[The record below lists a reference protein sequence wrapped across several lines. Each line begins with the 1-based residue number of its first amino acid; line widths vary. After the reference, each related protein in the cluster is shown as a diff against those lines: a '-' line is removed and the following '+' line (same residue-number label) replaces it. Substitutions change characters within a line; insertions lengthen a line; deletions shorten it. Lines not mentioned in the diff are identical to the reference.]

1 MKYFNQYKNLFLI
14 TLILIFFWNFFIPN
28 YQKYIVDTILV
39 HFNQSKI
46 SDIIVF
52 TVILLLFFWTY
63 SKSKIRFYLKNS
75 YIVYSLFLL
84 IACIYIRLNYESSL
98 LEMYYLPK
106 IKYFDVLFILVII
119 PVILLLGFWWQNKRS
134 KSEESDF
141 FDDSPINNPDEDI
154 LNRRQKAIQVSR
166 LIKGNK
172 SKTSL
177 AIGIVGEWGN
187 GKTSFMGFVEKSFK
201 DDNKYIIV
209 HFNSWLNISINSII
223 NDFFNTVEKEISI
236 YSLDIS
242 KEIKKYGNN
251 VLSIN
256 KNSITETLLNA
267 IKVIPDNSLS
277 EDFNTLNNLLNKLDK
292 KVIVFFDDLDR
303 LQPNEVFEVLKL
315 IRNTASFDVFN
326 YVVGYDKAYLNEAL
340 EKYNIPFSN
349 KYYEKIFLKEFPL
362 PPITQGQINS
372 FIKEKILQIIPE
384 RQHEIQAFFEYINIF
399 ILYNDENVFKSINN
413 IRNAKRFLN
422 EFKISIEKVKN
433 DIYLE
438 DFILIKLLKFSYY
451 DVYRLLFNKEV
462 YIEVNN
468 DKFRGNYKYTH
479 YNLRKKEGKNNSFAS
494 FGRAFDGSLLKEDV
508 TSLKVFSE
516 EELNIISLIC
526 ERIFNPSIGTNNIDR
541 NSLIYGHNYY
551 RYFEDEIYDSEITNA
566 EFNAFMKVSYQQKKN
581 IVDKAYTEARLVGL
595 LLFIYKVD
603 IYKDIKSKT
612 EYEDFIKILFYIANL
627 KSDSEFLNY
636 HGIDL
641 DFLDNNISNYQDQLI
656 IKSWYKNESEI
667 KLFFRSIFYEDKE
680 YYYFETDFVKHLYD
694 KHGTNSDFNIPFSK
708 YEIEEYLIYC
718 FENDSK
724 SITSIDKNFWHCY
737 RLCFVKDWQQLSSN
751 SWKSTEKIIKKNKQK
766 ILYKIIPK
774 LYKEFLIYCVTTP
787 QDLYGIERDSLKLGL
802 PSDFL
807 KKLFGS
813 HDNFIKYLESN
824 TFKDKLEQPYEFLDE
839 FLVFAKEVN
848 KAGQFIQF
856 DFTYPPLLK
865 KLNKLKLHLTYD

>member
-52 TVILLLFFWTY
+52 TVILLLSFWTY

-106 IKYFDVLFILVII
+106 IKYFDVLFILAII
-119 PVILLLGFWWQNKRS
+119 PVILLLGFWGQNKRS
-134 KSEESDF
+134 NSEESDF

-242 KEIKKYGNN
+242 KQIKKYGNN

-256 KNSITETLLNA
+256 KNSVTETLLNA

-362 PPITQGQINS
+362 PPITQGQINN

-384 RQHEIQAFFEYINIF
+384 RQHEIQAFFGYLDTF
-399 ILYNDENVFKSINN
+399 ILYNDENIFKSINN

-422 EFKISIEKVKN
+422 EFKISIEKVKH

-451 DVYRLLFNKEV
+451 DVYRLLFNKEA
-462 YIEVNN
+462 YIEVNK
-468 DKFRGNYKYTH
+468 DKSMGNYKYTH
-479 YNLRKKEGKNNSFAS
+479 FTLRKKEGKDNSFAS
-494 FGRAFDGSLLKEDV
+494 FGRVFEDSLLKEDI
-508 TSLKVFSE
+508 TSLKIFSE
-516 EELNIISLIC
+516 EDLSIISLIC
-526 ERIFNPSIGTNNIDR
+526 ERIFNPSNGTNNIDR

-551 RYFEDEIYDSEITNA
+551 RYFEDEISDSEITNA
-566 EFNAFMKVSYQQKKN
+566 EFNVFMKASYQEKKN
-581 IVDKAYTEARLVGL
+581 IIDKAYIQDRLGGL
-595 LLFIYKVD
+595 LLFLYK
-603 IYKDIKSKT
+603 IQIHKDIKSKT
-612 EYEDFIKILFYIANL
+612 EYENFIRILFYIANL
-627 KSDSEFLNY
+627 KSVSVHLNY
-636 HGIDL
+636 YSIDF
-641 DFLDNNISNYQDQLI
+641 DFLDLNISNYQDQLI
-656 IKSWYKNESEI
+656 RKSWYEDESEI
-667 KLFFRSIFYEDKE
+667 KVFFRSIFYEKKE

-694 KHGTNSDFNIPFSK
+694 KHGTSSDFNIPFNK
-708 YEIEEYLIYC
+708 HEIEEYLIYC

-724 SITSIDKNFWHCY
+724 SLTSIDKNFWHCY
-737 RLCFVKDWQQLSSN
+737 RLCFVEDWKQLSSN
-751 SWKSTEKIIKKNKQK
+751 SWKSTEKIIEENKRK
-766 ILYKIIPK
+766 LLYTIIPK
-774 LYKEFLIYCVTTP
+774 LYNEFLVYCVTP
-787 QDLYGIERDSLKLGL
+787 HDLYGIGRDSLKLGL

-807 KKLFGS
+807 PKLFGS
-813 HDNFIKYLESN
+813 QDNFIKYLESDA
-824 TFKDKLEQPYEFLDE
+824 FKDKLEQPYEFLDE

-848 KAGQFIQF
+848 KAGQFINF
-856 DFTYPPLLK
+856 EFTYPPIIEKLNALK
-865 KLNKLKLHLTYD
+865 KNRM